1 LLTVEFPNVI
11 VSVEAEYSLF
21 SWEPFPLHE
30 STTKTRRW
38 LTFKRER
45 EGANRNLLSAHP
57 EDKVSIP

>member
-1 LLTVEFPNVI
+1 VI
-11 VSVEAEYSLF
+11 VAVEAEYSLF